1 VRVPA
6 ALVPVVDTEMLEPK
20 PRVGRLAVGKVQ
32 LPLSSLLYHFLTK
45 CLHAGIGSRGW
56 GI

>member
-6 ALVPVVDTEMLEPK
+6 ALMPLVGTEVLEPK
-20 PRVGRLAVGKVQ
+20 PHVGRLAVGKVQ

-45 CLHAGIGSRGW
+45 CLHAGIGSRVW
-56 GI
+56 GK